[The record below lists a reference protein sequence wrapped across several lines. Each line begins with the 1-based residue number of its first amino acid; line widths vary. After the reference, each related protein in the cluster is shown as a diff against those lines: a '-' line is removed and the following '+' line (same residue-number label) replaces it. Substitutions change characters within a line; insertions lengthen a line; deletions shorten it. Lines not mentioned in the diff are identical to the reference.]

1 MSGMENT
8 TRLHRATRVFL
19 ASLLVTFGASAP
31 QVLRQMADELE
42 QLAAEVDS
50 DDSPTE
56 AGAREP
62 PGG

>member
-31 QVLRQMADELE
+31 QVLRQMADELD
-42 QLAAEVDS
+42 QLAAEVDAEGLA
-50 DDSPTE
+50 DGRVTPD
-56 AGAREP
+56 P
-62 PGG
+62 PCS